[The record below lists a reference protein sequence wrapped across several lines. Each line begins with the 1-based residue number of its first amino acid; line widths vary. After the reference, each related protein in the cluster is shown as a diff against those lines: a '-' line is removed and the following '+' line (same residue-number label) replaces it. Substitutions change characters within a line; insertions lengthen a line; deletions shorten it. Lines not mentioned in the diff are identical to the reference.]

1 MMVGRWQR
9 GRMLQCE
16 LDLTWGAPQLGRAL
30 RRAATRPQRA
40 RAPPPACAPPPAPIL
55 PRLASLVH
63 DVATRHLYL
72 PAAPFESLLLSETD
86 TPVSLASQSRHTY
99 VYARSLVFFPAFC
112 VEATF
117 PSVFSLHSVGLVFF
131 LCFSLAG
138 SGAGSREVR
147 GGGGWGDVNV

>member
-1 MMVGRWQR
+1 MMVGRCQR

-99 VYARSLVFFPAFC
+99 VYARSLVFFPAF
-112 VEATF
+112 VSR
-117 PSVFSLHSVGLVFF
+117 PPPPPFF
-131 LCFSLAG
+131 LFTLLVWYFSCVFHLQ
-138 SGAGSREVR
+138 GAGR
-147 GGGGWGDVNV
+147 GAGR